1 MFSEVPQ
8 IQAGASP
15 WTPLLNFR
23 PRPPDSLENFGSNQ
37 WSPLKA
43 QPQTIV
49 AVAECPFPLN
59 FRLEPPKTGV
69 PNLGCRHPLGCQTQI
84 QGCQTRFRGV
94 MQNSKF
100 GAPHRLSQI
109 WILINYDGRV
119 SNQLGLTDGYCARTR
134 LGILGLKRYVV
145 VWFCLLLLELP
156 CARIKLN
163 VNREKVDSVIKQ
175 SEITTQ
181 LYVRLLRVI
190 RPVALVTRVIWCI
203 RNMHFTPTVLYSNI
217 CNRKTCNS
225 FYRFLPCHNYD
236 YKLL

>member
-1 MFSEVPQ
+1 LFSEVPQ

-49 AVAECPFPLN
+49 AVAECPIPLN

-163 VNREKVDSVIKQ
+163 KPRKSRFCHQ
-175 SEITTQ
+175 T
-181 LYVRLLRVI
+181 
-190 RPVALVTRVIWCI
+190 I
-203 RNMHFTPTVLYSNI
+203 RNNDSTLCQATEGH
-217 CNRKTCNS
+217 KTCRTSHPWNMMYLKYAFHTDS
-225 FYRFLPCHNYD
+225 IIFEYLQP
-236 YKLL
+236 